1 MGNLEVLLKKAIE
14 EGNINKVK
22 NLIDDCDFIKV
33 KDKVGYGLLN
43 KAVFTFNKESDIDIK
58 NNIIK
63 IINILC
69 ENGVDIN
76 SESLKFSNLGVTPL
90 KSAIVLNDL
99 ELVKSLIDI
108 GADVN
113 KEDKLDPYSP
123 LMRAFEH
130 SNLDI
135 IKEIINSG
143 GDTKYKNNVS
153 EGLLHVFCMS
163 SRKELLNEMIW
174 SEVNFRMELDSKT
187 KQGMTPLM
195 VACIYGNIDMVNYL
209 LEAKASINEKD
220 TKGNTAL
227 IWTVTNPLDITEEE
241 RLDIVRILLENNCD
255 FKIVDN
261 KKISALEWSISKGY
275 FKIAKEIM
283 EAYNDGENI
292 VFERSKTPI
301 HYAVTGR
308 SKIKERIKF
317 INDAVKRGCD
327 INYISEKE
335 KSILP
340 INIVLAH
347 LLGYKVENIVKDELL
362 LALIKNGA
370 SLVKG
375 VLISK
380 KLGLNQEAILESMI

>member
-1 MGNLEVLLKKAIE
+1 MGNLEVLFKKAIE
-14 EGNINKVK
+14 EGDIKKVE
-22 NLIDDCDFIKV
+22 NLIEECDFSNL
-33 KDKVGYGLLN
+33 KDKLGYELLN
-43 KAVFTFNKESDIDIK
+43 NAVFIFNKESDVENK

-69 ENGVDIN
+69 KNGADIN
-76 SESLKFSNLGVTPL
+76 SESLKFNNLGVTPL
-90 KSAIVLNDL
+90 KSAIILNDL
-99 ELVKSLIDI
+99 ELVKNLIDL

-123 LMRAFEH
+123 LMRAVAH

-135 IKEIINSG
+135 IKEIISSG
-143 GDTKYKNNVS
+143 GDTKYKNSVS

-163 SRKELLNEMIW
+163 RRKELFNEMIW

-209 LEAKASINEKD
+209 LESGASINEKD

-255 FKIVDN
+255 FKIVDD

-283 EAYNDGENI
+283 EEYNDGENI
-292 VFERSKTPI
+292 VFERSGTPI

-317 INDAVKRGCD
+317 INEAVKRGCD
-327 INYISEKE
+327 INYISEE

-347 LLGYKVENIVKDELL
+347 LLGYKVEKIVKDELL

-375 VLISK
+375 VLVSK
-380 KLGLNQEAILESMI
+380 KLGLNQEGILESMI